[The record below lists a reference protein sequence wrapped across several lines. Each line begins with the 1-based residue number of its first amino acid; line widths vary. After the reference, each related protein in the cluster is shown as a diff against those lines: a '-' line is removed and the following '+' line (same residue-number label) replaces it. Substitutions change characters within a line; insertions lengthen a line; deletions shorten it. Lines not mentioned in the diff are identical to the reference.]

1 MFESNNSWSNND
13 EQRKIESM
21 WHTHVGPINSNLTS
35 FSLLSDVTLAACP
48 AGGLRID
55 CLEEKME
62 GLVIQISLNCLN
74 QKVTSPL
81 AFPKS
86 SPGCFLLQ
94 YMWTVND
101 THVLASPR
109 VKPEF

>member
-21 WHTHVGPINSNLTS
+21 WHTHVGPITSNLTS
-35 FSLLSDVTLAACP
+35 FSLLSDVTLTACP

-62 GLVIQISLNCLN
+62 GLVI
-74 QKVTSPL
+74 
-81 AFPKS
+81 
-86 SPGCFLLQ
+86 
-94 YMWTVND
+94 
-101 THVLASPR
+101 
-109 VKPEF
+109 